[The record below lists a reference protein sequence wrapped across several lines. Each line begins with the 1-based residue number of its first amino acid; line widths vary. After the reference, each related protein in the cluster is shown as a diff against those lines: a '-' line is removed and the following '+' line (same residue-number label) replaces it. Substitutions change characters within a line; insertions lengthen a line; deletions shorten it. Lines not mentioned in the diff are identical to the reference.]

1 MPRLIE
7 FVFMLVVT
15 GEFVDAGMQ
24 GIGSIVRLALDARL
38 NPIQNIGHMV
48 VLSIFTGP
56 CQEFGPPANMVEAVV
71 S

>member
-38 NPIQNIGHMV
+38 DPVQNICHMV

>member
-1 MPRLIE
+1 MPRLVE

-15 GEFVDAGMQ
+15 GQFVDAGMQ
-24 GIGSIVRLALDARL
+24 GIGSVVRLALDAGL
-38 NPIQNIGHMV
+38 DPVQNIGHVV

-56 CQEFGPPANMVEAVV
+56 CQEFRPPANMVQAVV